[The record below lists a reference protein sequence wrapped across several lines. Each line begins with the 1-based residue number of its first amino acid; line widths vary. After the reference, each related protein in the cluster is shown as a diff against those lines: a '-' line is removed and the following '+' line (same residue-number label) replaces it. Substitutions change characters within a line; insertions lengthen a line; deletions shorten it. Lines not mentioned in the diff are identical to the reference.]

1 MSDLV
6 TVQLFVGVIE
16 YDADEAP
23 PHGAEHEAH
32 EQWNALTRH
41 IPFPAPAL
49 QDGEFFAEAQIA
61 RDQAVVISSR
71 IAAWRFRNAH
81 IRQWIADTWG
91 FVNWID
97 GPRLEIRISLFVDAG
112 EDAGRAQW
120 LELTADI
127 AVMPAPELREG
138 DSKRKLIAEL
148 DVSAAEARLLAGRLA
163 DERQANVLIEKRMPE
178 GWTVVC
184 PPVDAIGATHTPWH
198 IRRESNG

>member
-1 MSDLV
+1 MSDLA

-16 YDADEAP
+16 YDPDEAP

-49 QDGEFFAEAQIA
+49 QDGEYSAEAQIA
-61 RDQAVVISSR
+61 RGQAVVISSR
-71 IAAWRFRNAH
+71 IAEWRFRNAH
-81 IRQWIADTWG
+81 IRQRTGDTWG

-112 EDAGRAQW
+112 EDAARAQW

-138 DSKRKLIAEL
+138 DSKRKLIAEF

-163 DERQANVLIEKRMPE
+163 DERHANVLVEKWMPE
-178 GWTVVC
+178 GWAVVC
-184 PPVDAIGATHTPWH
+184 PPLGVVGATHTPRH
-198 IRRESNG
+198 TRRESNG